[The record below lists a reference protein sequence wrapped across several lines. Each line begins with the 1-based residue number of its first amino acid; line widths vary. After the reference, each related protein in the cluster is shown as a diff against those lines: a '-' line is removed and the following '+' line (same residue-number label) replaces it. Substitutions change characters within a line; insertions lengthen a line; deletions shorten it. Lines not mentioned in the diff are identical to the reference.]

1 MDKIFVLIGSHSAR
15 FVSLNA
21 ANGQL
26 EWEFNA
32 SDRIE
37 SSANITKCGN
47 FVVFGNI
54 CILFVKKKI
63 GKIKNKTFQEA
74 MIRISTF

>member
-54 CILFVKKKI
+54 CILFVKKKLAKL
-63 GKIKNKTFQEA
+63 KIKRFRKL
-74 MIRISTF
+74 